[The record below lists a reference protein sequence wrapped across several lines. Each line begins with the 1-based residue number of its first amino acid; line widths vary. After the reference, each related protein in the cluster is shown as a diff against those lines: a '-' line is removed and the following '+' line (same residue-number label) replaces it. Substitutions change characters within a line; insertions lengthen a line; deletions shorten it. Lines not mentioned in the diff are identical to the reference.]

1 MKPEMILPPLAG
13 MLLAP
18 LALGIVNRT
27 KAVFAGRRGAPLLQT
42 YFDLAKLLRKGAVY
56 SRTTTWLFRAAPA
69 IGLACMLVALAIVPM
84 GKIPALL
91 AFPGDIFLLAYT
103 LGMSRFATVLAALDT
118 GSAFEGMG
126 ASREVQFSA
135 VAEIGFIAGL
145 VTLALVVGR
154 FSLTE
159 MLGGLSFASWGAW
172 GPFLALVAAALFFVF
187 LAENCRIPVDD
198 PNTHLELTMI
208 HEVMILDHSG
218 VDLAFI
224 LYGASLKF
232 WVLGSILVQIPA
244 SAVDGSPWVR
254 AGAALAGMFLLSV
267 AVGVVESVMA
277 RLRLVRVPRMLWIAA
292 ALAILS
298 FTLVG
303 RYRL

>member
-1 MKPEMILPPLAG
+1 MKAELLIPPVTG
-13 MLLAP
+13 LLLSP

-27 KAVFAGRRGAPLLQT
+27 KAAFAGRRGAPLLQP
-42 YFDLAKLLRKGAVY
+42 YFDLFKLLRKGAVY
-56 SRTTTWLFRAAPA
+56 SRTTTWIFRAAPS
-69 IGLACMLVALAIVPM
+69 IGLACMLLSLILVPA
-84 GKIPALL
+84 GGIPALI

-103 LGMSRFATVLAALDT
+103 LGLARFATVLAALDT

-126 ASREVQFSA
+126 ASREMQFSA

-145 VTLALVVGR
+145 VTLALVVRR
-154 FSLTE
+154 FSLTD
-159 MLGGLSFASWGAW
+159 MLAGLAPGHWAHA
-172 GPFLALVAAALFFVF
+172 GPFLALVAAALFLVF

-208 HEVMILDHSG
+208 HEVMVLDHSG

-224 LYGASLKF
+224 LYGAALKF
-232 WVLGSILVQIPA
+232 WVLGAILVQIPV
-244 SAVDGSPWVR
+244 SAIDGGPWIR
-254 AGAALAGMFLLSV
+254 AAAFLGGMFLLSV
-267 AVGVVESVMA
+267 AVGVVESTMA
-277 RLRLVRVPRMLWIAA
+277 RLRLVRVPRMLWTAA

-298 FTLVG
+298 FTLIG